1 MIKRVLVKIIIMDF
15 NKSNNKP
22 KINKQLKIMILE
34 YMIKLVEFKCI
45 IIIKIKIN
53 FKINNNNLDKIKIKI
68 MFEEDFLEKMK
79 TLMKIN
85 KKKLEDKNGFK
96 N

>member
-1 MIKRVLVKIIIMDF
+1 
-15 NKSNNKP
+15 
-22 KINKQLKIMILE
+22 MILE

-45 IIIKIKIN
+45 IIIKIKIKIN

>member
-1 MIKRVLVKIIIMDF
+1 MVF

-22 KINKQLKIMILE
+22 KINKQLKIIILE

-45 IIIKIKIN
+45 IIIKIKIKIKIN
-53 FKINNNNLDKIKIKI
+53 FKINSNNLDKIKIKI